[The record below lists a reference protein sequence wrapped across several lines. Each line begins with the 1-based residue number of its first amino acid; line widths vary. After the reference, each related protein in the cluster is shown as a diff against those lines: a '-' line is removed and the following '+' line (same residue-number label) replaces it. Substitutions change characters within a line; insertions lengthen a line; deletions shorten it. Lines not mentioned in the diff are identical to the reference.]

1 MKWPSWLKLR
11 RRSEPQPPA
20 SPTACPKCSREMK
33 FVEKFTMLG
42 DDIRT
47 YRCSECGLEYDLDF
61 GIALW
66 KLMSDVNKMDSGE

>member
-1 MKWPSWLKLR
+1 
-11 RRSEPQPPA
+11 
-20 SPTACPKCSREMK
+20 MK